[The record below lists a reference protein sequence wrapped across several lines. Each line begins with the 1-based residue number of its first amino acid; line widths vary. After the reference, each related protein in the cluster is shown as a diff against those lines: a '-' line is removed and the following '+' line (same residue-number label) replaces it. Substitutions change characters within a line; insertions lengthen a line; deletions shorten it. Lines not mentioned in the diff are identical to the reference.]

1 MVAMAPVWQFS
12 ERERG
17 KVVTVA
23 NASRR
28 AFMAALAGVGS
39 LAFSDPAAAG
49 RAIPVAG
56 RLDGLGAGII
66 PDSDQDQT
74 NVVREALYQAERQG
88 AMLVLPPGMV
98 RVRNLGH
105 DGAIR
110 MVGQPGTR
118 LACVLGADYL
128 LLADR
133 GTLHLENIV
142 FDGAGAVG
150 IGHMEGLITVR
161 NCPDVRISKCTISAA
176 PGNALYLDGCSGLVE
191 NNVITAPGQA
201 GIFTHGG
208 LSMRITGNFIH
219 DCGNNGILVWQPE
232 KRTDGTV
239 VSQNIIERIRAD
251 SGGDGPNGNGINVY
265 RAANVKVLDNTI
277 RQCAYSAVRNNSG
290 DSIIIARN
298 DCEDLGEVAIF
309 VEFEFHE
316 AVVSD
321 NLIRDASAGISITN
335 ADSGGRMATVTGNLI
350 RNVSPRIS
358 SPDVLGYGISVEE
371 QTAVTGNVV
380 EGASFCGLWIGWGRY
395 LKTVTATGNILRNCS
410 TGIAISWNR
419 QAGSAVITG
428 NLIESPEEAAIQ
440 GFDHARPVTR
450 DLTRPDVRVPERLII
465 LANRVER

>member
-1 MVAMAPVWQFS
+1 
-12 ERERG
+12 
-17 KVVTVA
+17 
-23 NASRR
+23 
-28 AFMAALAGVGS
+28 MAALAGVGG
-39 LAFSDPAAAG
+39 LALPGPA
-49 RAIPVAG
+49 RAVQATAVAG
-56 RLDGLGAGII
+56 RLDGLRAGII

-74 NVVREALYQAERQG
+74 EIVREALHQAERQG
-88 AMLVLPPGMV
+88 SALVLPPGTV

-110 MVGQPGTR
+110 MVGQTGSR
-118 LACVLGADYL
+118 LACAPGADHL

-142 FDGAGAVG
+142 FDGTGATG
-150 IGHMEGLITVR
+150 TGQMEGLITVR
-161 NCPDVRISKCTISAA
+161 ECPDVRISKCAVSDA
-176 PGNALYLDGCSGLVE
+176 PGNALFLDGCSGILE
-191 NNVITAPGQA
+191 SNVVSKAGLA

-208 LSMRITGNFIH
+208 LGLRITGNYVH

-232 KRTDGTV
+232 KRSDGAV

-251 SGGDGPNGNGINVY
+251 NGGDGPNGNGVNVY
-265 RAANVKVLDNTI
+265 RAANVKVVDNTI
-277 RQCAYSAVRNNSG
+277 RQCAYSAIRNNSG
-290 DSIIIARN
+290 DSIIISRN
-298 DCEDLGEVAIF
+298 DCEDIGEVAIF

-335 ADSGGRMATVTGNLI
+335 ADYGGRVATVTGNLI

-380 EGASFCGLWIGWGRY
+380 EGASFCGLWIGWGKY
-395 LKTVTATGNILRNCS
+395 LKTITATGNILRNCG
-410 TGIAISWNR
+410 TGIAISWDR

-428 NLIESPEEAAIQ
+428 NLIEKPREAAIR
-440 GFDHARPVTR
+440 GFDHAQPVTR
-450 DLTRPDVRVPERLII
+450 DLTLPDAHVPERLVI

>member
-1 MVAMAPVWQFS
+1 
-12 ERERG
+12 
-17 KVVTVA
+17 
-23 NASRR
+23 
-28 AFMAALAGVGS
+28 MAALAGSAGS
-39 LAFSDPAAAG
+39 LALPGVTPASAVQATT
-49 RAIPVAG
+49 RAG
-56 RLDGLGAGII
+56 RLDGLLAGII
-66 PDSDQDQT
+66 PDSDADQT
-74 NVVREALYQAERQG
+74 DVVREALFRAEQEG
-88 AMLVLPPGMV
+88 SILVLPPGTV
-98 RVRNLGH
+98 RVGNLGH

-110 MVGQPGTR
+110 MEGQAGSR
-118 LACVLGADYL
+118 LACAEGADYL

-133 GTLHLENIV
+133 GTLHLENIH
-142 FDGAGAVG
+142 FDGTGAEG
-150 IGHMEGLITVR
+150 TDHMEGLVTVR
-161 NCPDVRISKCTISAA
+161 NCSDVHISRCTISDA
-176 PGNALYLDGCSGLVE
+176 PGNALFLNGCSGVVE
-191 NNVITAPGQA
+191 GNVIAGAGLA

-208 LSMRITGNFIH
+208 LGMRITGNSVR

-239 VSQNIIERIRAD
+239 VSQNIIEHIRAD
-251 SGGDGPNGNGINVY
+251 GGGDGPNGNGINVY
-265 RAANVKVLDNTI
+265 RAANVKVVDNTV

-335 ADSGGRMATVTGNLI
+335 ADYGGRVATVTGNLI
-350 RNVSPRIS
+350 RNISPRIS

-380 EGASFCGLWIGWGRY
+380 EGASFCGLWIGWGKY
-395 LKTVTATGNILRNCS
+395 LKTISATGNILRNCG
-410 TGIAISWNR
+410 TGIAISWDDG
-419 QAGSAVITG
+419 AGSAVITG
-428 NLIESPEEAAIQ
+428 NLIEEPDEAAIR

-450 DLTRPDVRVPERLII
+450 DLTLPDARVPERLII

>member
-1 MVAMAPVWQFS
+1 MTAAS
-12 ERERG
+12 
-17 KVVTVA
+17 
-23 NASRR
+23 ASRR
-28 AFMAALAGVGS
+28 AFIAALAGVGS
-39 LAFSDPAAAG
+39 LAFPEPAAAG
-49 RAIPVAG
+49 RTSAVAG
-56 RLDGLGAGII
+56 RLDGLQVGII

-74 NVVREALYQAERQG
+74 DIVREALYQAERQG
-88 AMLVLPPGMV
+88 AVLVLPPGTV

-110 MVGQPGTR
+110 MVGQTGSR
-118 LACVLGADYL
+118 LACALGADYL

-133 GTLHLENIV
+133 GTLHLEDIAL
-142 FDGAGAVG
+142 DGAGAVG
-150 IGHMEGLITVR
+150 LGQMEGLITVR
-161 NCPDVRISKCTISAA
+161 NCPDVRISKCAISNA
-176 PGNALYLDGCSGLVE
+176 PGNALYLEGCSGLVE
-191 NNVITAPGQA
+191 SNVISGPGQA

-208 LSMRITGNFIH
+208 LGLRITGNYIH

-232 KRTDGTV
+232 KRSDGTV
-239 VSQNIIERIRAD
+239 VSQNIIEQIRAD
-251 SGGDGPNGNGINVY
+251 GGGDGPNGNGINVY
-265 RAANVKVLDNTI
+265 RAADVKVIDNTI
-277 RQCAYSAVRNNSG
+277 RQCAYSAIRNNSG

-321 NLIRDASAGISITN
+321 NLICDASAGISITN
-335 ADSGGRMATVTGNLI
+335 ADYGGRVATVTGNLI
-350 RNVSPRIS
+350 RDVSPRIS

-380 EGASFCGLWIGWGRY
+380 EGASFCGLWIGWGKY
-395 LKTVTATGNILRNCS
+395 LKTITATGNILRHCG
-410 TGIAISWNR
+410 TGIAISWDR

-428 NLIESPEEAAIQ
+428 NLIESPDEAAIR

-450 DLTRPDVRVPERLII
+450 DLSLPDTRVPERLVI